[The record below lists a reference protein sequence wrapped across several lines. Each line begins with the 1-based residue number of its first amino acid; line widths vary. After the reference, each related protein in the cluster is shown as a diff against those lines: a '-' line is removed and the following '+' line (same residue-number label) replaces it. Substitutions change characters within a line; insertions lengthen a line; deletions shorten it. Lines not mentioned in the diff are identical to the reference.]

1 MQLKKIHTEIANKWI
16 EIRGISNELKNVLHD
31 FEGDNL
37 VGYVY
42 IDHTAGITLDVIK
55 IFDIKNDQL
64 VFRES
69 PADKGTRI
77 ISRFHGIINSKKI
90 SVLSEESINELN
102 LKAPEYLSV
111 YERFDLEEFRL
122 NNRIHKFRAEGYP
135 DDVQILLLPNNP
147 FQPELVWGRVEKLEK
162 DYLTCNIL
170 NQPNQNI
177 GINENDLVKATVKTL
192 NENEYIVCVIESNS
206 ESNLYKT
213 NNRSWWKFW

>member
-31 FEGDNL
+31 FKGDNL
-37 VGYVY
+37 IGYVY

-69 PADKGTRI
+69 PADKETRI
-77 ISRFHGIINSKKI
+77 ISRFNGIINSKEI
-90 SVLSEESINELN
+90 SVLSEESVDKLN
-102 LKAPEYLSV
+102 LKTPEYLSV
-111 YERFDLEEFRL
+111 YERVDLDEFRS

-147 FQPELVWGRVEKLEK
+147 FQPELVWGRVEKFEN
-162 DYLTCNIL
+162 DHLTCNIL
-170 NQPNQNI
+170 NLPNQNI

-192 NENEYIVCVIESNS
+192 KGNEYIVCIIESNS

-213 NNRSWWKFW
+213 NKKSWWKFW